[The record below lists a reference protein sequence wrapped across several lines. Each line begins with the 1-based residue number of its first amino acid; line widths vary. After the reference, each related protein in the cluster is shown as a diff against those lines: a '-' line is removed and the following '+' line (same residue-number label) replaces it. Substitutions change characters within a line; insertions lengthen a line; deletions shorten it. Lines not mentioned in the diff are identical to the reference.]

1 MEDKRGV
8 ISFYEKNMGLNET
21 KLSIKSVKSFKIE
34 SEIKTKLRSF
44 TFSLCSL
51 SLPPNRSLQH
61 TWLEKLWFHLP
72 RTLEKN

>member
-21 KLSIKSVKSFKIE
+21 KLSVKSVKCFKIE

-44 TFSLCSL
+44 TFSLCLL
-51 SLPPNRSLQH
+51 SLPLNRSLQH
-61 TWLEKLWFHLP
+61 TWLEKL
-72 RTLEKN
+72 